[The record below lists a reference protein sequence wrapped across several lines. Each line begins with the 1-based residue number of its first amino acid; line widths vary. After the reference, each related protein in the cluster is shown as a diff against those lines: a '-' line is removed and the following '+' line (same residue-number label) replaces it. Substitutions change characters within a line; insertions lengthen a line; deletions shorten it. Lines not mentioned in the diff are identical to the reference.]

1 MNQVTLSLFLT
12 SLSFLFVPISAN
24 GVTEMDIFD
33 PIYKQIFENPEIVA
47 ALISVMVGTIIA
59 NAMVQHWTNKKERN
73 EKRRKVLD
81 NYFYELK
88 KPVNLMDNF
97 IDKLSIYLSSLDET
111 NGLSDEGKLSEYLA
125 WSYTYDELEYFK
137 DKVPPFKKY
146 SGVIQEEEVN
156 YTEDDISKFF
166 EDLDDEISEWII
178 DTNDLTSEQK
188 SEIKKEFEQFE
199 KEFHDIQLKS
209 LEFSISLR
217 QYYTDK
223 TLMGEYHAM
232 FEYMMGSFFII
243 RKIINCLDDKEKI
256 LDLVLSYKKNS
267 NFLHDMM
274 IDFESKLIAGDLQI
288 K

>member
-1 MNQVTLSLFLT
+1 MNQVILSLFLT
-12 SLSFLFVPISAN
+12 SLSFFLFVPISAY
-24 GVTEMDIFD
+24 GETEIDPFD
-33 PIYKQIFENPEIVA
+33 TYKDLIITT
-47 ALISVMVGTIIA
+47 ISVGGGTLGAAGLIQYW
-59 NAMVQHWTNKKERN
+59 NKKKERN
-73 EKRRKVLD
+73 DKRRKVLD
-81 NYFYELK
+81 NYFNELK

-97 IDKLSIYLSSLDET
+97 IDKLLIYLSSLDET
-111 NGLSDEGKLSEYLA
+111 NAFSNGKKLSKYLA

-137 DKVPPFKKY
+137 DKVPPFKTY
-146 SGVIQEEEVN
+146 HGVIQGEETN
-156 YTEDDISKFF
+156 YTKDDISDYFRK
-166 EDLDDEISEWII
+166 LQDEIGKWII
-178 DTNDLTSEQK
+178 NTNNLTSEQK
-188 SEIKKEFEQFE
+188 AEIKREFKQFE

-223 TLMGEYHAM
+223 ALMGEYHAM

-243 RKIINCLDDKEKI
+243 RKIINYLDDKEKI
-256 LDLVLSYKKNS
+256 LDLVLSYTKNS